1 LTANGRKSHPR
12 LAKEPN
18 VKPEIQQAPPPNAP
32 IIEPSRF
39 VGEDGSLCGRPR
51 RAQHIDRPGVSI
63 ALAGVSRP
71 CSANPSDKAGAN
83 YGCPDLP
90 KGGGLF
96 G

>member
-1 LTANGRKSHPR
+1 MSNLKFINPR
-12 LAKEPN
+12 RQMCRSL
-18 VKPEIQQAPPPNAP
+18 
-32 IIEPSRF
+32 SRLGSL
-39 VGEDGSLCGRPR
+39 GEDGLLLGRPR
-51 RAQHIDRPGVSI
+51 RAQHIDRAGVSI
-63 ALAGVSRP
+63 ALAGISRL